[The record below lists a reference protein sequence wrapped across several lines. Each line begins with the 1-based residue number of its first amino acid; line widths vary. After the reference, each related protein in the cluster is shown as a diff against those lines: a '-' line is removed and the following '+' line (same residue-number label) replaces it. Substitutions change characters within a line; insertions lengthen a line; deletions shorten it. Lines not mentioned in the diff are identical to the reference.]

1 MAEPPSGRPPGRGWN
16 PELPLP
22 NAESKESAN
31 HRAEALTAPRPPA
44 ALMQLLSS
52 GCAPPAPPSR
62 SHSAGLRP
70 PQLPSPLTHSGAP
83 TSPPR
88 AQLRALTALT
98 SSRTALPGQHNC
110 SSGLHCIPALLHGCG
125 GGARPHSGPS
135 RSRPASIRPA
145 GTPSGLGALGWRLSQ
160 RRGSGAESSPRPP
173 AAAAVRSGLQQR
185 ALRDPPRPEQ
195 QRGRGALR
203 GEGGGRAQSR
213 PWGAGEGEG
222 APHPPQCSAPPPGTA
237 APAPPPPERGCR
249 RSSAVGLERRE
260 GAVWGGSHGLPP
272 PSQLCAPRSP
282 ALTAHVLPAG
292 PVHRQHLQRVED
304 GAVRAHRA
312 GVSAWGRTAARLEHL
327 RALRWVRAPPA
338 LRVPPP
344 PPAQRFGRSC
354 GRRRSPPAPQQQRF
368 VLRDVIGQQL
378 RHASPL
384 RGAEEAPSER
394 PPPRN
399 ARPFGGE
406 RGLTPPPSAKGNRRE
421 SEPGWGG

>member
-16 PELPLP
+16 PVLPLP

-203 GEGGGRAQSR
+203 GEGGAELRAALGGPGKGRGLRTHLSAQR
-213 PWGAGEGEG
+213 HLLALPL
-222 APHPPQCSAPPPGTA
+222 PHRRLLSAAAAVA
-237 APAPPPPERGCR
+237 AP
-249 RSSAVGLERRE
+249 
-260 GAVWGGSHGLPP
+260 
-272 PSQLCAPRSP
+272 
-282 ALTAHVLPAG
+282 
-292 PVHRQHLQRVED
+292 
-304 GAVRAHRA
+304 
-312 GVSAWGRTAARLEHL
+312 
-327 RALRWVRAPPA
+327 
-338 LRVPPP
+338 
-344 PPAQRFGRSC
+344 
-354 GRRRSPPAPQQQRF
+354 
-368 VLRDVIGQQL
+368 
-378 RHASPL
+378 
-384 RGAEEAPSER
+384 
-394 PPPRN
+394 
-399 ARPFGGE
+399 
-406 RGLTPPPSAKGNRRE
+406 
-421 SEPGWGG
+421 